1 MDLALRHE
9 RHQEDDKRSSG
20 EEKEEMSDMKDE
32 VVKCPVCGANVGW
45 TEHELKEHIKVE
57 HGGQN

>member
-1 MDLALRHE
+1 
-9 RHQEDDKRSSG
+9 
-20 EEKEEMSDMKDE
+20 MSDAKDE